1 MKISTN
7 VPGWLILAGWAWLS
21 FRMWRVGIR
30 PRATDPQTM
39 GRRVLHIVGALIFT
53 AMTIYFLGV
62 GLGFYHVPPVNN
74 H

>member
-1 MKISTN
+1 
-7 VPGWLILAGWAWLS
+7 
-21 FRMWRVGIR
+21 
-30 PRATDPQTM
+30 M

-62 GLGFYHVPPVNN
+62 GLGFYQVPPINN